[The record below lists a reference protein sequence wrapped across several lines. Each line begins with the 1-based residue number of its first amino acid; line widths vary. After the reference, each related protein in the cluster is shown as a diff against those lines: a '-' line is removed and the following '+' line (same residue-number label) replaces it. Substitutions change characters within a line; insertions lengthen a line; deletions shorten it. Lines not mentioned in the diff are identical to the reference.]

1 MKFDNKN
8 IKFDDDPDF
17 ELPDVEKITDETI
30 SILEYIL
37 QNNLQH
43 HKQEDIIDI
52 IEEKFP
58 KYASKHFSVLNVIT
72 KKCDID
78 NLINMLRSLYNMEK
92 NNELIK
98 TEMSMLKNMLEKQ
111 YIPENVRKII
121 NK

>member
-1 MKFDNKN
+1 MN
-8 IKFDDDPDF
+8 FDDDPDF
-17 ELPDVEKITDETI
+17 ELPNVEKIIDETI
-30 SILEYIL
+30 QILEYIL

-58 KYASKHFSVLNVIT
+58 IYTSKHFSVLNVIT

-78 NLINMLRSLYNMEK
+78 NLINMLRSLYNMGK
-92 NNELIK
+92 NNDSFE
-98 TEMSMLKNMLEKQ
+98 TEISILKNMLEKQ
-111 YIPENVRKII
+111 YIPDDVRKII